1 MNIELT
7 DLPPKYRKQAE
18 EQLGKVPK
26 AQKPNKYGNIKTE
39 SDGHIFDS
47 RKEANY
53 FDQLKLRMEA
63 GEIRHLVI
71 QPRYELQ
78 PAFDKDGKHNQSI
91 EYVAD
96 FEYIDVADGKTYVI
110 DVKGKKTPVYNIKRK
125 MFEYR
130 YQDLHILEV

>member
-1 MNIELT
+1 MNVELT
-7 DLPPKYRKQAE
+7 DLPPKYRRQAE

-26 AQKPNKYGNIKTE
+26 AQKPNKYGNIKTA
-39 SDGHIFDS
+39 DDRWIFDS
-47 RKEANY
+47 RKEADY

-78 PAFDKDGKHNQSI
+78 QAFDKNGKHYQDI

-96 FEYIDVADGKTYVI
+96 YEYIECTTGKTYVV
-110 DVKGKKTPVYNIKRK
+110 DVKGKKTPVYNIKK
-125 MFEYR
+125 KLFEFKYPE
-130 YQDLHILEV
+130 LTILEV